1 MRVLETKEAEC
12 VAGGGALDLVF
23 NVVNDVVS
31 LAAPS
36 ASTNVKVIEQG
47 TYADLPLAL

>member
-1 MRVLETKEAEC
+1 VRVLETKEAEC

-23 NVVNDVVS
+23 NVVNVS